1 MDWDDLKVFLAI
13 ARAGRISA
21 AARQLGVEHS
31 TIGRRLAALEDDLG
45 ARLFHRTAGGYR
57 LTPHGERVL
66 ASAQTMERAALT
78 VQARVASGTDDVS
91 GVVRIAV
98 LDEYASYWIAPRLPA
113 FRALHPALALEIVVG
128 MEKLDLSRGEAELA
142 VRTPRPREAGLV
154 TARLGKQSSG
164 LYASREFLAP
174 HKKLRIQDV
183 ESARGVPFLVYSA
196 RYHALQSAPWF
207 QPVLESADIVLRTN
221 STHAL
226 VAAAQAS
233 SGVAVLPRLIGNA
246 HPDLVAVSADLS
258 SAEFWLVTHPEF
270 RHDPRVRAVVAFLRE
285 QPLTD
290 SWRPRAA
297 VPRARSERDP
307 KSRRSGTFSER

>member
-1 MDWDDLKVFLAI
+1 MRVFLAI

-45 ARLFHRTAGGYR
+45 ARLFHRTGGGYR

-66 ASAQTMERAALT
+66 GSAQAMERGALAVAARI
-78 VQARVASGTDDVS
+78 AGPNDDVS

-113 FRALHPALALEIVVG
+113 FRTLHPGLALEVVVG

-142 VRTPRPREAGLV
+142 IRTPRPREAGLV

-164 LYASREFLAP
+164 LYASKELLSR
-174 HKKLRIQDV
+174 HKKLRITDI
-183 ESARGVPFLVYSA
+183 ESARGLPFLIYSA
-196 RYHALQSAPWF
+196 RYHALQAAPWF
-207 QPVLESADIVLRTN
+207 RPVLESADVVLRTN

-226 VAAAQAS
+226 VSAARAS
-233 SGVAVLPRLIGNA
+233 AGVAVLPRLVASA

-258 SAEFWLVTHPEF
+258 SADFWLVTHPEF
-270 RHDPRVRAVVAFLRE
+270 RQDPRVRAVTAFLRAE
-285 QPLTD
+285 PLTD
-290 SWRPRAA
+290 SWQRGR
-297 VPRARSERDP
+297 
-307 KSRRSGTFSER
+307 G